1 MQDNS
6 ELPNSITLDST
17 KGSEQVSVF
26 ETEWLKTGVFP
37 ISVTL
42 TDMTTQ
48 VTAEIPFTVS
58 IKCTK

>member
-1 MQDNS
+1 MQDSS

>member
-1 MQDNS
+1 MQDSS
-6 ELPNSITLDST
+6 ELPSSITLDST

-37 ISVTL
+37 ISVIL